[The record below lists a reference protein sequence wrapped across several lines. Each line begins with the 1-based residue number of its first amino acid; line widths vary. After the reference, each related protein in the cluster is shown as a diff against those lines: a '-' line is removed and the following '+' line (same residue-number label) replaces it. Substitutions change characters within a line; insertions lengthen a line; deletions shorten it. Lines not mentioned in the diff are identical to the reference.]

1 VTAPDESSLVAVAL
15 TGRAAAD
22 AIRTTWDRGGAVA
35 VVDPDRPGLGAL
47 LDRLAP
53 THVLDADGLR
63 TRTGGRPVPAGV
75 GAVVTTSG
83 TTGEPRA
90 VLLDHAALAHSARAV
105 TAALGLDP
113 HRDAWL
119 ACLPLS
125 GVAGLAI
132 VARAH
137 VTGAG
142 LTVHPGFDPAAVAA
156 AADPT
161 TVVSLVATTLT
172 RLLAHDADAVGRF
185 HTILLGGGPIHA
197 DLRTRV
203 QDTGA
208 RVVTTYGM
216 TETCGGCVHDGHPLA
231 GVTIDLAPGT
241 DEILVHGPVLLRGLR
256 LPDRDAL
263 LAGDTF
269 ATGDVGAWTGD
280 GRLSVVDR
288 IKDLIITGGVNVSP
302 TKVEDALRG
311 DDLEDVAVAGAEDA
325 EWGERVVAFVVP
337 AGRVP
342 TLSTL
347 RERGRA
353 RGLLA
358 AELPREVRVVAGIP
372 RSPAGKILRRVLRRG
387 PGSEV

>member
-1 VTAPDESSLVAVAL
+1 MTAPDESSLVAVL
-15 TGRAAAD
+15 LPGPDAAD
-22 AIRTTWDRGGAVA
+22 AVRRAWDHGAA
-35 VVDPDRPGLGAL
+35 VGVIDPTRSDAGAL

-53 THVLDADGLR
+53 THVVDADGLHPR
-63 TRTGGRPVPAGV
+63 SGGRRVPPGV

-83 TTGEPRA
+83 TTGAPRS

-113 HRDAWL
+113 TVDGWL

-142 LTVHPGFDPAAVAA
+142 LTVHPIFDVDAVAA
-156 AADPT
+156 AAT
-161 TVVSLVATTLT
+161 GATIVSLVATTLT
-172 RLLAHDADAVGRF
+172 RLLTHDPGAVGRF
-185 HTILLGGGPIHA
+185 HTVLLGGGPIPTG
-197 DLRTRV
+197 LRARAEA
-203 QDTGA
+203 TGT

-216 TETCGGCVHDGHPLA
+216 TETGGGCVHDGHPLS

-241 DEILVHGPVLLRGLR
+241 AEILVRGPVLLRGLR

-263 LAGDTF
+263 LSGDTF
-269 ATGDVGAWTGD
+269 ATGDVGAWAD
-280 GRLSVVDR
+280 GRLTVVDR

-302 TKVEDALRG
+302 TRVEDALRA
-311 DDLEDVAVAGAEDA
+311 DDLADVAVAGWPDE

-337 AGRVP
+337 TAAAP
-342 TLSTL
+342 DLAQL

-353 RGLLA
+353 HGLTA
-358 AELPREVRVVAGIP
+358 AELPREVCVVDVVP
-372 RSPAGKILRRVLRRG
+372 RSPAGKVLRRVLRDAH
-387 PGSEV
+387 